1 MTDDNVNPDQ
11 IPSEP
16 VPAGRQ
22 ANGAPP
28 PMAEEVRWDHE
39 PTWPGGEY
47 GNDNDLVADGTCD
60 DEDNGR
66 STPQLAAPRNPVANL
81 PSMENARSR
90 LSPALVVAILPPKR

>member
-1 MTDDNVNPDQ
+1 MTDNSVNPDQ

-16 VPAGRQ
+16 VAAGRQ

-28 PMAEEVRWDHE
+28 PTAEEDRWDHE

-60 DEDNGR
+60 DENNDR
-66 STPQLAAPRNPVANL
+66 STPQLAAPLSRRQSSLWNEAI
-81 PSMENARSR
+81 ARIRASK
-90 LSPALVVAILPPKR
+90 SGGKSC

>member
-28 PMAEEVRWDHE
+28 PTSEEDRWDHE

-60 DEDNGR
+60 DAGNERQSNSGGH
-66 STPQLAAPRNPVANL
+66 SGSGTCNNSYSLADASAL
-81 PSMENARSR
+81 PGG
-90 LSPALVVAILPPKR
+90 